1 MNLQEQIRKVLK
13 ETHTDKMVK
22 IIEKYLSSMYPKFN
36 KKEVYVD
43 EYNDGRGFP
52 IVSFSD
58 IENGI
63 FLGKYHY
70 GTKELELSYPLFSEL
85 ESTFSDNMEY
95 VIDWFNNEFDLE
107 AEYVTF

>member
-1 MNLQEQIRKVLK
+1 MNLQEHIRKVLK
-13 ETHTDKMVK
+13 ETHTDKMTK
-22 IIEKYLSSMYPKFN
+22 LIGKYLNSMYPKFN

-43 EYNDGRGFP
+43 EYIDGRGFP
-52 IVSFSD
+52 IVTFTD

-63 FLGKYHY
+63 YLGKYRY
-70 GTKELELSYPLFSEL
+70 GTKGLELSYSLFSEL

-95 VIDWFNNEFDLE
+95 VIDWFNNEFGLD